1 MSLVRFF
8 LFLASIYFLLA
19 CEAPTHFTS
28 FSESPSEKK
37 IPVVE
42 DIPHEVLAPVEMGN
56 VFVERPLVVPPEKEP
71 PSLDRERV
79 ITLKAEKK
87 RVDMLIVLDTSG
99 SMEHHLGKLG
109 NRVFSLLDSIL
120 DHDWQMAFTTA
131 DHGDHGIT
139 RMRSGRSISSLPEAR
154 WQDHV
159 NAPEAPFGK
168 LMQLE
173 AAPIQLKASELRRF
187 AQQILEKRSSSPSL
201 SLINNWKV
209 EELDQRIL
217 TPETPDYEGIFLST
231 VSHFPVKSC
240 KMQPFCQKGLEQ
252 PLRSLKSAM
261 ERVEVDNGELF
272 RPDTDFVS
280 LIIANEEERAEDP
293 ERATS
298 AQEVVDTFNTFLK
311 PLGKRFFAFNILI
324 LDEGCRDQEKKRGGT
339 KTETVSIGVE
349 IGKLAGL
356 TVGDS
361 GNISICEED
370 YGPALE
376 NISAVIESFVEQ
388 SVDIE
393 EPYVPGTLE
402 VEFLDGEL
410 IAWKPSGNRLIFERR
425 PSKDTTIKISWRSL
439 DQSS

>member
-1 MSLVRFF
+1 MNLAR
-8 LFLASIYFLLA
+8 LFLLLLFSIYFFLA
-19 CEAPTHFTS
+19 CEADTHFTS
-28 FSESPSEKK
+28 FSGSSSEEK

-42 DIPHEVLAPVEMGN
+42 DIPHEVLPPVERGN
-56 VFVERPLVVPPEKEP
+56 VFVERPLKEKAISSQKEP
-71 PSLDRERV
+71 PTPDRELV

-87 RVDMLIVLDTSG
+87 RVDMLVVLDTSG

-131 DHGDHGIT
+131 DHGDHKIT
-139 RMRSGRSISSLPEAR
+139 KMRSRESIAFLPEAR

-159 NAPEAPFGK
+159 NAPKASFGK

-173 AAPIQLKASELRRF
+173 AAPIQLKGSELRKF
-187 AQQILEKRSSSPSL
+187 ATQLMKNPSPSFDLYNGWKLEK
-201 SLINNWKV
+201 
-209 EELDQRIL
+209 LDQRIL
-217 TPETPDYEGIFLST
+217 TPEIPGYEEIFLST
-231 VSHFPVKSC
+231 VSYFPTKRC
-240 KMQPFCQKGLEQ
+240 NWQPFCQKGLEQ

-311 PLGKRFFAFNILI
+311 PLGKRFFAFNILV
-324 LDEGCRDQEKKRGGT
+324 LDEECRDQERKRGGK

-349 IGKLAGL
+349 ISKLASL

-388 SVDIE
+388 SVDLPD
-393 EPYVPGTLE
+393 PYVPGTLE
-402 VEFLDGEL
+402 VEFLDGEA
-410 IAWKPSGNRLIFERR
+410 IPWKPSGNRLIFERT
-425 PSKDTTIKISWRSL
+425 PPKDTKIKISYRPL
-439 DQSS
+439 D